1 MAGNL
6 VRLPLKGKFLRQF
19 QVAPK
24 AIAHYLTEEVK
35 ESEPSD
41 PERTARKKGR
51 EGNTR
56 SKNR

>member
-1 MAGNL
+1 M
-6 VRLPLKGKFLRQF
+6 RLPLKGKFLRQF